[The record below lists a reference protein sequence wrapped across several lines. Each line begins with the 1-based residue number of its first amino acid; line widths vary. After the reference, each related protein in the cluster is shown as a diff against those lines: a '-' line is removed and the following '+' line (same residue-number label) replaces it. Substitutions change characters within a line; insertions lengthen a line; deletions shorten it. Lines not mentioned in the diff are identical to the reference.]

1 MTRSSVSARARI
13 ARLWAAAM
21 IGLVVIATPAQAE
34 HRGRAV
40 SLHGGRSSVRTR
52 AFDQPPNDEPP
63 VVVATIG
70 DTTVQVPSGWLYQ
83 VSSDGLVL
91 ELSKDRYF
99 ARLQFFPSGQRDP
112 DALLGQVVD
121 AWLIQSGGTSDL
133 DTGDV
138 NHWKNVPAAWR
149 HYAALHTDQ
158 SGSIG
163 IAGEI
168 DALVRKD
175 GAGLGI
181 LLQQSGATKEDAAD
195 SYYIPEFQ
203 DLNDFAASSFYA

>member
-1 MTRSSVSARARI
+1 MTRSSVSARTRI

-40 SLHGGRSSVRTR
+40 HLDGGRSSARTR
-52 AFDQPPNDEPP
+52 AFDEPPNDEPP

-70 DTTVQVPSGWLYQ
+70 DTTVRVPSGWPYQ

-91 ELSKDRYF
+91 ELSKEQYF
-99 ARLQFFPSGQRDP
+99 ARLQLFPSDQRDP
-112 DALLGQVVD
+112 DALLGQIAD
-121 AWLIQSGGTSDL
+121 AWLTEVSGTSDL
-133 DTGDV
+133 DTSDV
-138 NHWKNVPAAWR
+138 NHWKNVPGAWR
-149 HYAALHTDQ
+149 KYAALHTDD

-168 DALVRKD
+168 DALVRND

-181 LLQQSGATKEDAAD
+181 LLQQSGATKEAAAD

-203 DLNDFAASSFYA
+203 DLNDFAVSSFYA